1 MMRMFLAII
10 FLWTT
15 AVLLFSQESK
25 ITGANNKIAAADSEF
40 QMKFPSAT
48 IHHPGLSGFVFDKL
62 IPIIHKENSPYGEV
76 RLKISFS
83 RFSETSPMSVDLK
96 LSANNGLREL
106 TFVDSADRGRAYVC
120 KGNNNFIILIQDQ
133 DSIAIKESIIVRSEK
148 DSLEVNEK
156 YWTRIGINDN
166 DFEGPYFGFTIDND
180 SIYLDTYKNYGA
192 DYNDGLIPNDEA
204 INSILPKKSKS
215 ALEREERKKQ
225 KARCSPRDTL
235 RLLEIPELDQLQ
247 KKQ

>member
-1 MMRMFLAII
+1 MRMFLTII
-10 FLWTT
+10 LFCATG
-15 AVLLFSQESK
+15 VLMFAQGSK
-25 ITGANNKIAAADSEF
+25 TGNTDSDTDSEL
-40 QMKFPSAT
+40 QMIFPSAS
-48 IHHPGLSGFVFDKL
+48 IHHPGLSDFIFDRL
-62 IPIIHKENSPYGEV
+62 MPMIRKENSPYGEV

-83 RFSETSPMSVDLK
+83 RFSETSPISVDLK

-120 KGNNNFIILIQDQ
+120 KGNNNFIILIHDN

-148 DSLEVNEK
+148 DSLEINEK
-156 YWTRIGINDN
+156 NWTRIGINDS
-166 DFEGPYFGFTIDND
+166 DLACRYFGFTIDND

-215 ALEREERKKQ
+215 TLEREERKRQ
-225 KARCSPRDTL
+225 KARDSACDTL
-235 RLLEIPELDQLQ
+235 RILDIPKLDQLQ